1 MLVARSVLSE
11 RTLGDHKSPYLP
23 LIEELCREGDRLL
36 EEARKERDDLQQQ
49 AGIFCNSLSLN
60 CYTAS
65 KSHVEYVSAY
75 VYVLCSNRTIT
86 LRRNIKLDCVCECLH
101 LYYMRMLTLLHWN

>member
-11 RTLGDHKSPYLP
+11 RTAGDNKSQYLQ

-49 AGIFCNSLSLN
+49 AGISRNAPSL
-60 CYTAS
+60 
-65 KSHVEYVSAY
+65 
-75 VYVLCSNRTIT
+75 
-86 LRRNIKLDCVCECLH
+86 
-101 LYYMRMLTLLHWN
+101 

>member
-11 RTLGDHKSPYLP
+11 RTAGDNKSQYLH

-49 AGIFCNSLSLN
+49 AGIFLNSLS
-60 CYTAS
+60 
-65 KSHVEYVSAY
+65 V
-75 VYVLCSNRTIT
+75 
-86 LRRNIKLDCVCECLH
+86 
-101 LYYMRMLTLLHWN
+101 